1 MNRIALVLSIGFL
14 AGFARGELPIDEQ
27 LKNAL
32 LPMVRTHRGEV
43 GLAILNL
50 ESGVHYEF
58 HADVP
63 MPTAS
68 LIKFPVMIAA
78 YRMVDEGELDLSTSI
93 ALRAEDKVPGSGVLT
108 EHFSDG
114 VRLPLCDY
122 IRLMIRYSDNTA
134 TNIVADQIGLRRT
147 AETMEALG
155 FPNTKLHSKVYRGST
170 TVFPERSRQ
179 FGIGSTTAREMVA
192 LLQQFEAG
200 KLASDESTNAMRDH
214 LLSCHD
220 GSKIAA
226 LLPAEIQFAHK
237 TGAIANCR
245 TDAGILYTEAGP
257 IAVCFLSNKNQ
268 DQSWSDGN
276 EANKLAANIG
286 AAIVDRF
293 GSPDHDSRLREGS
306 FGRIVESVQR
316 TLNARL
322 TPSPNLAIDG
332 DFGPATRRAV
342 ERFQRA
348 MKIEPSG
355 VVTDATWQA
364 LGSLIEHDEPVP
376 PPNVVN
382 AEKLYVSPELKPGE
396 PPIVTAKAWAIA
408 DRNGN
413 VVFECNSN
421 TALEAASTTK
431 IMTAYLVVRHAAT
444 NPDVLDEI
452 VEFSARADDT
462 VGSTSGIRVGEKVS
476 VRDLLYGLMLPSGN
490 DASVALAEHFGAR
503 IANQPKIIGRDEA
516 YRLFVDEMNVAANSL
531 GLKRAHYEN
540 THGLSHEKHLI
551 SASDLVRL
559 TREAMKLELFRKLAK
574 TRQFGCVVTGPGGY
588 QRNMMWTN
596 TNRLL
601 EIGGYSGV
609 KTGTTSAAGACL
621 VATGTQ
627 AGDELTV
634 VVLGSSSSPA
644 RYADIR
650 NLFRWAWQA
659 RSETT
664 LDSN

>member
-1 MNRIALVLSIGFL
+1 MNRVTLTLLIFVF
-14 AGFARGELPIDEQ
+14 AGSARSELPIDEQ
-27 LKNAL
+27 LKNAI
-32 LPMVRTHRGEV
+32 LPMVRAHRGEV
-43 GLAILNL
+43 GLAIRNL

-68 LIKFPVMIAA
+68 LIKLPVMIAA
-78 YRMVDEGELDLSTSI
+78 YRMVDEGQLDLSTSI
-93 ALRAEDKVPGSGVLT
+93 ALQAEDKVPGSGVLT

-114 VRLPLCDY
+114 VRLPVRDY
-122 IRLMIRYSDNTA
+122 MRLMIRYSDNTA

-179 FGIGSTTAREMVA
+179 FGIGSTTAREMIT

-200 KLASDESTNAMRDH
+200 KLASKESTSEMRDH
-214 LLSCHD
+214 LLRCD
-220 GSKIAA
+220 DDSKIAA
-226 LLPAEIQFAHK
+226 LLPTEVRFAHK

-257 IAVCFLSNKNQ
+257 IAVCFLSNKNK
-268 DQSWSDGN
+268 DQSWSDEN
-276 EANKLAANIG
+276 EANQLAANIG
-286 AAIVDRF
+286 AAIIDRF
-293 GSPDHDSRLREGS
+293 GSPDQDKRLREGS

-342 ERFQRA
+342 ERFQRTK
-348 MKIEPSG
+348 KIEPSG
-355 VVTDATWQA
+355 VVTDETWRS
-364 LGSLIEHDEPVP
+364 LGTLIEHDEPVP
-376 PPNVVN
+376 PPGVVN
-382 AEKLYVSPELKPGE
+382 TEERPVSQELVPGD
-396 PPIVTAKAWAIA
+396 PPIVTAKAWVIA
-408 DRNGN
+408 DQNGN
-413 VVFECNSN
+413 VVFEFHSN
-421 TALEAASTTK
+421 APLEAASTTK
-431 IMTAYLVVRHAAT
+431 IMTAYLVVRLAAKQ
-444 NPDVLDEI
+444 PEVLEET

-462 VGSTSGIRVGEKVS
+462 VGSTSGIRAGEKVS

-503 IANQPKIIGRDEA
+503 VASKPQVTDSDEA
-516 YRLFVDEMNVAANSL
+516 YRLFVEEMNAAADSL
-531 GLKRAHYEN
+531 GLKQAHYET
-540 THGLSHEKHLI
+540 THGLSHEEHLI
-551 SASDLVRL
+551 SASDLIRL
-559 TREAMKLELFRKLAK
+559 TREAMKYELFRKLAK
-574 TRQFGCVVTGPGGY
+574 TRQFGCAVTGPGGY
-588 QRNMMWTN
+588 QRNLEWTN

-601 EIGGYSGV
+601 RIEGYSGV

-621 VATGTQ
+621 VATGAR

-650 NLFRWAWQA
+650 NLFRWAWQV

-664 LDSN
+664 SESN